1 LFSHGERSDLSAE
14 AQRAKAEA
22 IYASAGGEMDCFV
35 AMLLAMTV
43 GNGVFDKTPSFRDG
57 A

>member
-1 LFSHGERSDLSAE
+1 MPLVVARSDLSAE

-22 IYASAGGEMDCFV
+22 TKQSSFLLLGAKAGLLRV
-35 AMLLAMTV
+35 ARNDGLKTVLA
-43 GNGVFDKTPSFRDG
+43 